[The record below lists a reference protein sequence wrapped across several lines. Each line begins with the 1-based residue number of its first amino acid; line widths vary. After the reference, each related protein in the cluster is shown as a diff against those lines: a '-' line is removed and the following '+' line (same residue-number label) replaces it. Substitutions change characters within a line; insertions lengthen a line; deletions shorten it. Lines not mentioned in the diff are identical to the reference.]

1 MSFLL
6 NFQQCLGRNLERVE
20 AYGISKSLED
30 TILPLDVRPFGKIQN
45 QLTLMDPNLY
55 TRGEEKRK
63 IIHEK
68 KNLEM
73 CLSIYQKNATH
84 DNPVEVW

>member
-1 MSFLL
+1 
-6 NFQQCLGRNLERVE
+6 
-20 AYGISKSLED
+20 
-30 TILPLDVRPFGKIQN
+30 
-45 QLTLMDPNLY
+45 MDPNLY